1 MKRAII
7 FSTITDT
14 NSQTI
19 LSQIFNNEIKDK
31 VLAYMPSDG
40 VADAATYIEEWRS
53 YAQKFGTSFNLVN
66 NHSPDDAEKAKL
78 LDSNILLISGG
89 NTFSLLD
96 NLRKSGLDQTIIE
109 FTKKSNFILSGFSAG
124 ALVLTPTIAICNLPN
139 FDKNLV
145 DITDLTGLGIFD
157 FEVFPHYADDVHKK
171 ILENYRS
178 TTHHQV
184 REMGDEDYITVD
196 M

>member
-1 MKRAII
+1 
-7 FSTITDT
+7 
-14 NSQTI
+14 
-19 LSQIFNNEIKDK
+19 
-31 VLAYMPSDG
+31 MPSDG
-40 VADAATYIEEWRS
+40 IADAGTYIEEWRS
-53 YAQKFGTSFNLVN
+53 YAQRFGAGFNVVD
-66 NHSPDDAEKAKL
+66 NHSSDGAEKVKL
-78 LDSNILLISGG
+78 LDANILLISGG

-109 FTKKSNFILSGFSAG
+109 FTQKSNFILSGFSAG

-145 DITDLTGLGIFD
+145 GITDLTGLGIFD

-184 REMGDEDYITVD
+184 REMSDEDYITVD